1 MLIQEIKVKLLEA
14 FPNAEVF
21 VKNTRSM
28 HVGHDHSGY
37 HLKAIIKYD
46 GFKDLTLLDQHRM
59 VYKVLKQ
66 EMNNG
71 IIHALS
77 IEVKND

>member
-1 MLIQEIKVKLLEA
+1 MTIHEIEDKLRTS
-14 FPNAEVF
+14 FQHSEVE

-28 HVGHDHSGY
+28 HHGHDQGGY

-46 GFKDLTLLDQHRM
+46 GFDNISLLDKHRM
-59 VYKVLKQ
+59 IYKVLEE

-77 IEVKND
+77 IEVKK